1 MMLNNFEHIQSAHC
15 ENGVVVK
22 LLRDQGIHMVDEP
35 MAFGIGSGLFYVHI
49 PFLKLNNA
57 PAIAF
62 RTMPGKI
69 FKRTCNL
76 LEIDYISKR
85 FRNEQKAQQYLD
97 LLLKQNLN
105 VGCQVGVFNLSYLPV
120 EYRFHFNAHNIV
132 VYGKND
138 GQYLVSD
145 TVMETPTQ
153 LSESDML
160 KARYARGLYAPKGH
174 LYYINREKKYEVSQ
188 ELLKKAIIKGIRRN
202 VRDMLHIPGPVA
214 GVSGIQYTGKK
225 ILKWRDQLGVRKA
238 GRYLGHLVRM
248 QEEIGTGGGGFR
260 FLYAAFLQQSAEIF
274 ENDELLKASDD
285 FTKAGDLWRQS
296 AVKMAGVFKGRTTE
310 QVHFKEISGGLMEI
324 SDIERGAFKKLSGLK
339 LSSGR

>member
-15 ENGVVVK
+15 ENGVIVK
-22 LLRDQGIHMVDEP
+22 LLRDQGIEVVNEP
-35 MAFGIGSGLFYVHI
+35 MAFGIGSGLFYIHI
-49 PFLKLNNA
+49 PFLTLTNA

-62 RTMPGKI
+62 RTMPGRI

-76 LEIDYISKR
+76 LEINYISKR
-85 FRNEQKAQQYLD
+85 FRNEEKGQQYLD
-97 LLLKQNLN
+97 DLLKQNIN

-132 VYGKND
+132 VYGKNNEH
-138 GQYLVSD
+138 YLVSD

-153 LSESDML
+153 LSEDEML
-160 KARYARGLYAPKGH
+160 KARYAKGLYAPKGH
-174 LYYINREKKYEVSQ
+174 LYFINSEKTHVVDQ
-188 ELLKKAIIKGIRRN
+188 ELLKRATLKGIKRN
-202 VRDMLHIPGPVA
+202 VRDMLHIPGPIA

-225 ILKWRDQLGVRKA
+225 ILKWRDELGIRKA

-248 QEEIGTGGGGFR
+248 QEEIGIGGGGFR

-274 ENDELLKASDD
+274 ESNVLLKASDD

-310 QVHFKEISGGLMEI
+310 QHHFKEISDHLMEI
-324 SDIERGAFKKLSGLK
+324 SEIEREAFKGLSKLK
-339 LSSGR
+339 LSSRK

>member
-15 ENGVVVK
+15 ENGVIVK
-22 LLRDQGIHMVDEP
+22 LLRDQGIEVVNEP
-35 MAFGIGSGLFYVHI
+35 MAFGIGSGLFYIHI

-62 RTMPGKI
+62 RTMPGRI

-76 LEIDYISKR
+76 LEINYISKR
-85 FRNEQKAQQYLD
+85 FRNEEKGQQYLD
-97 LLLKQNLN
+97 DLLKQNIN

-138 GQYLVSD
+138 DHYLVSD
-145 TVMETPTQ
+145 TVMENPTQ
-153 LSESDML
+153 LSEDDML
-160 KARYARGLYAPKGH
+160 KARYAKGLYAPKGH
-174 LYYINREKKYEVSQ
+174 LYYINSDKHAVGQ
-188 ELLKKAIIKGIRRN
+188 ELLKKAIIKGIKRN
-202 VRDMLHIPGPVA
+202 VRDMLHIPGSVA
-214 GVSGIQYTGKK
+214 GVSGIQYTGRK
-225 ILKWRDQLGVRKA
+225 ILKWRDELGVRKA

-274 ENDELLKASDD
+274 ENEELLKASDK

-310 QVHFKEISGGLMEI
+310 QQHFKEISDHLMEI
-324 SDIERGAFKKLSGLK
+324 SEIEREAFKGLSRLK
-339 LSSGR
+339 LSSKR